1 MKTTRINHVQVAA
14 FILLLASGI
23 PAFAQQER
31 QVNTHRTGQDDAVG
45 TVVSTDEDYRI
56 GPRDVIEIQIDR
68 APQLSGTFQVK
79 ADGTLL
85 MPYLNRIQAANKT
98 PDELST
104 FIADGLRGRY
114 LKNPIVTVTVRQV
127 NSRSFFIQGAV
138 RRPGLYQ
145 VEGRATLLKL
155 ISIAGGLA
163 DNHGS
168 TAYIIREPSMSKA
181 LQPGSGTIAT
191 GRDEEPD
198 LELNTVNITGLLKG
212 RFDQNAIIEPG
223 DIINIPVA
231 DIFFVAGEVN
241 APGSFPLKEGTT
253 VRQAILIAQGT
264 TFKAVTS
271 RAVIFRGDPATGK
284 QQEIK
289 VDVGAI
295 MSGKQPDVTIMAND
309 IVVIPSSRM
318 KSVTGA
324 LLSALGLNY
333 SRILLRRY

>member
-1 MKTTRINHVQVAA
+1 MKTRSISHVLIAA
-14 FILLLASGI
+14 FMLLLAIGM
-23 PAFAQQER
+23 PALAQQER
-31 QVNTHRTGQDDAVG
+31 QVNAERTGQADVVG
-45 TVVSTDEDYRI
+45 TVISSDEDYRI

-85 MPYLNRIQAANKT
+85 LPYLNRIQAAKKT
-98 PDELST
+98 SDELSI
-104 FIADGLRGRY
+104 FIADSLRGRY

-127 NSRSFFIQGAV
+127 NSRSFFVQGAV

-145 VEGRATLLKL
+145 IEGRATLLKL

-168 TAYIIREPSMSKA
+168 TAYIIREPSLSKA
-181 LQPGSGTIAT
+181 TQPGSKPIAT
-191 GRDEEPD
+191 DREEDPE

-241 APGSFPLKEGTT
+241 APGSYPLKDGTT

-271 RAVIFRGDPATGK
+271 RVVIFRGDPATGK

-295 MSGKQPDVTIMAND
+295 MSGKQPDLMIMAND

-333 SRILLRRY
+333 SRMLLRRY

>member
-1 MKTTRINHVQVAA
+1 MKTKRITCVLIQAIV
-14 FILLLASGI
+14 LLLAGSL
-23 PAFAQQER
+23 PALAQQER
-31 QVNTHRTGQDDAVG
+31 QTRADRAGHDDALG
-45 TVVSTDEDYRI
+45 TVLSTDEDYRI
-56 GPRDVIEIQIDR
+56 GPRDVVEIQIDR
-68 APQLSGTFQVK
+68 APQLSGTFQVR

-85 MPYLNRIQAANKT
+85 MPYLNRIQAAKKT
-98 PDELST
+98 TDELSA
-104 FIADGLRGRY
+104 FIAEGLRGRY
-114 LKNPIVTVTVRQV
+114 LKNPIVTVMVRQV
-127 NSRSFFIQGAV
+127 NSRSFFVQGAV

-145 VEGRATLLKL
+145 IEGRATLLKL

-163 DNHGS
+163 ENHGS
-168 TAYIIREPSMSKA
+168 TAYIIRESSLSKTA
-181 LQPGSGTIAT
+181 QPDTNSTDP
-191 GRDEEPD
+191 DEGPEP
-198 LELNTVNITGLLKG
+198 ELNTVNITGLLKG

-223 DIINIPVA
+223 DIVNIPVA
-231 DIFFVAGEVN
+231 DTFFVAGEVN

-271 RAVIFRGDPATGK
+271 RAVIFRGDPATGR

-295 MSGKQPDVTIMAND
+295 MSGKNPDVTIMAND